1 VGGHPARRE
10 GNLSR
15 FRAEQLVAEL
25 EGQLPFDDVEGLVE
39 VVVVERRP
47 AEAGE
52 GPALDHRDLACALLA
67 AQEDFD
73 RGSLC

>member
-1 VGGHPARRE
+1 MRHPPRRE
-10 GNLSR
+10 GNVSR

-25 EGQLPFDDVEGLVE
+25 EGQLPFDNVEGLVE

-52 GPALDHRDLACALLA
+52 
-67 AQEDFD
+67 
-73 RGSLC
+73 